1 MSENPP
7 GDSDLD
13 FREHEG
19 PTEGDVS
26 AAPAPVRPPVVGTT
40 IPPEQALELLARI
53 NLFEGLKPSYLR
65 RIAGL
70 GLEESYAT
78 GDVIFKEGDQ
88 GDKMYLILD
97 GAVRISRQVP
107 GMGEEALAVLKQ
119 GTYFGEMALIDDFPR
134 SADARAHEACR
145 LFVIRKE
152 DMEDLLFVDRELA
165 YDLLWTFV
173 RTLSSRLRSTNDK
186 MTFLAVTNRF

>member
-1 MSENPP
+1 M
-7 GDSDLD
+7 
-13 FREHEG
+13 
-19 PTEGDVS
+19 
-26 AAPAPVRPPVVGTT
+26 VGTT
-40 IPPEQALELLARI
+40 IPPEQALELLSRI
-53 NLFEGLKPSYLR
+53 NLFEDLQPSYLR
-65 RIAGL
+65 HIASL

-78 GDVIFKEGDQ
+78 GDVIFTEGAV

-97 GAVRISRQVP
+97 GAVRISRTVP
-107 GMGEEALAVLKQ
+107 GMGEEALAVLKT

-152 DMEDLLFVDRELA
+152 DMEDLLFVDRDLA

-173 RTLSSRLRSTNDK
+173 RTLSARLRSTNDK